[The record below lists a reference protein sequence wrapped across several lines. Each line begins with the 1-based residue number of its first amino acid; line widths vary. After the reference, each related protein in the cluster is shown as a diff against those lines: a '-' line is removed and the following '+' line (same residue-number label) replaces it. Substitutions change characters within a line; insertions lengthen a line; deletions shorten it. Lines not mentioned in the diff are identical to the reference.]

1 MPANLLLFGRKRVG
15 GPKGLVDQ
23 QVLPYCLRLAVG
35 WLLQPKRQERWEGGA
50 LPRLGPAN
58 WDVLSLP

>member
-1 MPANLLLFGRKRVG
+1 VG